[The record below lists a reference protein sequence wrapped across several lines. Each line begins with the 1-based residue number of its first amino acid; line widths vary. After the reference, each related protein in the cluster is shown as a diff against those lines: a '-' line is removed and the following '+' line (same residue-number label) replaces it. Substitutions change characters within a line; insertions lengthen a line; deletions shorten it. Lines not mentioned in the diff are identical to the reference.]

1 MSIVHNFNVS
11 VHTPMQWRDIHF
23 TSPNTMLLFCLLAG
37 AAAKSLQSC
46 PIDGSPPA
54 SSVPGILQARALE
67 WVANSFSNAW
77 KWKVKVKLLSRVR
90 RSDPRDYS
98 LPGSSVHGIL
108 QARVLEWGAIAFS
121 VSVSLCSCKPHSS
134 FTPISQVNS
143 SIFSF
148 YAPIS
153 TVDTLVIKRSFLKLI
168 FIVFFFCWT
177 LNLWTVSP

>member
-1 MSIVHNFNVS
+1 MLKGLVSSFKNSEHMSIVHNFNVS

-46 PIDGSPPA
+46 PIDGSPPG
-54 SSVPGILQARALE
+54 SSVP
-67 WVANSFSNAW
+67 
-77 KWKVKVKLLSRVR
+77 
-90 RSDPRDYS
+90 
-98 LPGSSVHGIL
+98 GIL
-108 QARVLEWGAIAFS
+108 QARVLEWGAIAFF
-121 VSVSLCSCKPHSS
+121 VFVSLCSCKPHSS

-168 FIVFFFCWT
+168 FVVFFFCWT